1 MRLTILLV
9 VLLVSA
15 RAGNAQVVTPAG
27 FTRHATQRATLSSG
41 HSRPPVWSLQADT
54 AHKSPLWLWALGG
67 AVTGAAVGA
76 AIEARS
82 VARTDD
88 NFFPQLAIVG
98 GLAVG
103 ALGGAAVGAVL
114 GTIYNSVV
122 HE

>member
-1 MRLTILLV
+1 VRLTILLV

-15 RAGNAQVVTPAG
+15 RDGNAQVVTPAG

-41 HSRPPVWSLQADT
+41 RSPSPVWSLKADAT
-54 AHKSPLWLWALGG
+54 HQPPLWPWALAG

-76 AIEARS
+76 TIEARN

-88 NFFPQLAIVG
+88 YFFPQLAIVG

-103 ALGGAAVGAVL
+103 ALGGAAVGAVI
-114 GTIYNSVV
+114 GTIYHAVV